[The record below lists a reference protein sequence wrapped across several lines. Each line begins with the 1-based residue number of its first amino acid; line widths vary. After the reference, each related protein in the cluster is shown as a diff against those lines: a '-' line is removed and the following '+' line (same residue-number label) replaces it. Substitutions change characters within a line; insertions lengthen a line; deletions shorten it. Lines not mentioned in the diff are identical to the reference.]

1 MDVSYSEDWAD
12 FRGAFTELK
21 SKGPVPSVGEGPV
34 SVKATFLAQDGTD
47 STVFHPDHGELTVY
61 CRRSRTGTPLS
72 GFSKAIVYNPGWN
85 SRELLENYG
94 IPGKNGHS
102 NTLFSTLTTHPN
114 KHHGLHVS
122 TDDANNLIL
131 RDERGN
137 SIGLWSPE
145 SLKKGFDKH
154 RAFILIEV
162 VETKDGSEKLFEFTG
177 AKLMLRRIELDD
189 MLELERLIEI
199 GLISLEL
206 RMFLTQDHLHCVNR
220 GLEADRVRDHG
231 TAWRYANEA
240 LDELFDSIP
249 ID

>member
-1 MDVSYSEDWAD
+1 MGVSYSEDWAD
-12 FRGAFTELK
+12 FRRAFTELK

-61 CRRSRTGTPLS
+61 CRRSGTATPLS

-85 SRELLENYG
+85 SRELLMKYG
-94 IPGKNGHS
+94 ILGKNGH
-102 NTLFSTLTTHPN
+102 NKVLFSILTTHPHE
-114 KHHGLHVS
+114 HHGLHIS

-131 RDERGN
+131 RDGKNN
-137 SIGLWSPE
+137 SIGLWS
-145 SLKKGFDKH
+145 SVGLKKGFEKH
-154 RAFILIEV
+154 RVFILIEV
-162 VETKDGSEKLFEFTG
+162 VETKSGSEKFFEFIS
-177 AKLMLRRIELDD
+177 AKIMLRRVNLDD
-189 MLELERLIEI
+189 MLELEKLIEI

-206 RMFLTQDHLHCVNR
+206 RMYLTENHPHCINR
-220 GLEADRVRDHG
+220 GFEADRVRDHG

-240 LDELFDSIP
+240 LNMLFDSIP